1 MSHIAPFGDMLQWR
15 EAQVAKVKVHAFIL
29 GLPEYFLWNVWN
41 FLLAKF
47 SVYTPSSVEVL
58 LFAKA
63 D

>member
-1 MSHIAPFGDMLQWR
+1 MH
-15 EAQVAKVKVHAFIL
+15 L

-63 D
+63 DQIHQIEKWLSVLANHSSQGVAVAE